1 MKLNSLLGFL
11 CLCLVAFTSCDK
23 EEVVKA
29 SGSCSFKFD
38 GKSFSANTSYGEAF
52 DTTGIGKKVLIIQGL
67 TGTLNSAIALMVVFP
82 NDTLT
87 TGTFT
92 EAQYASIVFTNSVSG
107 AEAYES
113 KSATIKITSINSTY
127 AEGTFDGI
135 LNNGETE
142 KPLTDGTF
150 RVNIN

>member
-1 MKLNSLLGFL
+1 
-11 CLCLVAFTSCDK
+11 
-23 EEVVKA
+23 
-29 SGSCSFKFD
+29 
-38 GKSFSANTSYGEAF
+38 
-52 DTTGIGKKVLIIQGL
+52 
-67 TGTLNSAIALMVVFP
+67 MVVFE
-82 NDTLT
+82 DTLA

-92 EAQYASIVFTNSVSG
+92 EAQHANIVFTTSVSG

>member
-11 CLCLVAFTSCDK
+11 CLCLVTFTSCDK
-23 EEVVKA
+23 EEVAKA
-29 SGSCSFKFD
+29 SGSCSFQFD
-38 GKSFSANTSYGEAF
+38 GKTYSANTSYGEAV
-52 DTTGIGKKVLIIQGL
+52 DTTGIGKKVLLIQGL
-67 TGTLNSAIALMVVFP
+67 TGTLNSAIALTVIFK
-82 NDTLT
+82 DSLA

-92 EAQYASIVFTNSVSG
+92 EAENANIVFTTSVSG

-113 KSATIKITSINSTY
+113 TKTTIKITSINSSY

-142 KPLTDGTF
+142 KPLTDGKF

>member
-23 EEVVKA
+23 EEVAKA

-38 GKSFSANTSYGEAF
+38 NKSFSANTSYGEAF
-52 DTTGIGKKVLIIQGL
+52 DTTGIGKKVLLIQGL
-67 TGTLNSAIALMVVFP
+67 TGTLNSAIAIMVVFP
-82 NDTLT
+82 DTLK

-92 EAQYASIVFTNSVSG
+92 TTEHASIVFTNSVSG

-113 KSATIKITSINSTY
+113 TSATIKITSINSKY

-150 RVNIN
+150 KVNIN

>member
-23 EEVVKA
+23 EDVAKA

-52 DTTGIGKKVLIIQGL
+52 DTTGIGKKVLMIQGL
-67 TGTLNSAIALMVVFP
+67 TGTLNSAIALTIVFP
-82 NDTLT
+82 DTLKTGAFT
-87 TGTFT
+87 TT
-92 EAQYASIVFTNSVSG
+92 EHARIVFTNSVSG
-107 AEAYES
+107 ADAYES
-113 KSATIKITSINSTY
+113 TSATIKITSINSKY

-150 RVNIN
+150 KVNIN

>member
-11 CLCLVAFTSCDK
+11 CLCLIAFTSCDK
-23 EEVVKA
+23 DEVAKA

-52 DTTGIGKKVLIIQGL
+52 DTTGIGKKVLLIQGL
-67 TGTLNSAIALMVVFP
+67 TGTLNSAIAIMVVFP
-82 NDTLT
+82 DTLK

-92 EAQYASIVFTNSVSG
+92 AAEHANIVFTNSVSG

-113 KSATIKITSINSTY
+113 TSATIKITSINSKY

-150 RVNIN
+150 KVNIN